1 MLSSRKALTV
11 VLLISAALLMLPA
24 CNMVK
29 GAGEDISAIAE
40 GGQQIIDE
48 ATRP

>member
-1 MLSSRKALTV
+1 MRRLVML
-11 VLLISAALLMLPA
+11 VLVSAALLALPA
-24 CNMVK
+24 CNMMK

-48 ATRP
+48 ATGP